1 MTEEMTLACFQMI
14 TYVGTA
20 RSCFINAIQCAK
32 TGDFAGAAEMLK
44 QGDDAFVQGHQ
55 VHSDLAG
62 KEAEGQEIGLLTLHA
77 EDQMM
82 SAEAFRTIA
91 EEFID
96 VYKRMASSAS
106 ALTAPTET
114 ATADGPSQAKAASA
128 ASAPQSDSEIV
139 PAPGGG
145 LQFSHTI
152 QDSLGIHARP
162 AGRIVQL
169 ARTLDSE
176 ITIAKQ
182 GGGSAG
188 ATKAIALMK
197 LGAKSGDTILVTV
210 RGSDETASA
219 QAVQKLLDEI
229 L

>member
-32 TGDFAGAAEMLK
+32 RGDFDGAAAMLK
-44 QGDDAFVQGHQ
+44 QGDEAFVQGHQ
-55 VHSDLAG
+55 VHADLAS
-62 KEAEGQEIGLLTLHA
+62 KEADSGEIGLLTLHA

-96 VYKRMASSAS
+96 VYKRMAGSAA
-106 ALTAPTET
+106 ALTASTET
-114 ATADGPSQAKAASA
+114 FAAPASADAKATDTANTSR
-128 ASAPQSDSEIV
+128 SDSEITS
-139 PAPGGG
+139 APSGG

-169 ARTLDSE
+169 AKTLNSE
-176 ITIAKQ
+176 ITISKQ
-182 GGGSAG
+182 GGSSAG
-188 ATKAIALMK
+188 ATKAMALMK
-197 LGAKSGDTILVTV
+197 LGAKCGDSILVTV
-210 RGSDETASA
+210 RGGDETANA
-219 QAVQKLLDEI
+219 QAMQKLLDKI